1 MTATY
6 YYREG
11 DTEPIDI
18 TLMDG
23 ANSASITG
31 YSSVSVFF
39 RSSDGSAQSEVS
51 TADSGVTVT
60 TPSSGLISLDP
71 TKFTTPLA
79 YSKGAYS
86 GYVIVVDGTGK
97 RSSFPSNE
105 EFEIRMRERFSGDG

>member
-1 MTATY
+1 MAAIY

-11 DTEPIDI
+11 DTEPITI

-31 YSSVSVFF
+31 YSSVSIFL
-39 RSSDGSAQSEVS
+39 RSSDGSAQSEAS
-51 TADSGVTVT
+51 TADSGITVT
-60 TPSSGLISLDP
+60 TAASGIITLDP
-71 TKFTTPLA
+71 SKLTTPLL
-79 YSKGAYS
+79 YSKGAYV